1 MALTRPPTWGEVEQ
15 DERFKALTP
24 DLKLQALNNWSKL
37 SREYGTSTGLFYS
50 PDEQNKYLNTLDVKT
65 REYESLIPK
74 NVGTLEGITNAAANA
89 WDSSQQALKAVGGV
103 SPEEAA
109 EISKIEYDKQAR
121 SLAPGYRDYL
131 DAQGL
136 DAVKAFAVNPIEVTT
151 NIVAEG
157 LAGSVPALA
166 AGLATGLA
174 GAAIGAPTVVGAPI
188 GFMAGQVTGTFA
200 GSLATEY
207 GGKILQELQE
217 AGMDMTNPDSIIEF
231 FSNEELVNAAREKG
245 LKRGIPIA
253 IFDAFSA
260 GIGGRVSS
268 IVKAATKAPVGS
280 VARNVAES
288 GAVQALTKT
297 PTRLVATELGIQA
310 GAGGL
315 GEVAGSLV
323 AGDPIEGKSVFAE
336 ILGEAGPAIAE
347 IATGRVSSGF
357 NAKKAEAKAA
367 RDKKVSETL
376 KTEQT
381 LQENNA
387 PLTAKALRDAT
398 VGSLKEDTDR
408 VETIVSDIEEREQTA
423 AAEAA
428 YREQRPPIILPPATP
443 AVVTPTPAPAE
454 LERIKPAE
462 EQVFSTIEEANRW
475 FRSFNPEEI
484 SSTGTT
490 TQNGRVVARVSF
502 IPKSST
508 TAPTP
513 AVVTPT
519 PAPAAV
525 TPAPAV
531 VTPAP
536 VPTPVAVAPVPTPAV
551 VTPTPAVVTPTPVPT
566 PAPAAVTP
574 TPAPAAPTAQRPELA
589 EAIKRRNVNE
599 DGTIWLDG
607 NRVAATPENVERVL
621 SSQTRTADS
630 ENLQRS
636 IARLEQLAKEMPDAD
651 IETVRRMGY
660 QEKLSGLE
668 ADTRLGSFVEALKE
682 AKYRLQQS
690 QQYAADLRLAS
701 AMATEAVAPA
711 PTPAPA
717 PATAPAP
724 VVETPAPA
732 PAPVVETTAPEL
744 QAPNPDAQAYEDE
757 LVQESLNAGTKVPQR
772 TVEQI
777 RKDIKGTGRYP
788 GQYQVEIRKL
798 RERVKARLAAATPT
812 PTPTAPAAVA
822 APTALPTEQETLIEE
837 SLQKGGVPSTA
848 AIKSR
853 FKEAGV
859 EQQRAVR
866 TEGVRRLASNYGIEY
881 SDTLDMVKD
890 FDKKDSLPVRLVPSA
905 EEGVSTVEPVF
916 VNNPDVAARQ
926 LDKGYTLTVPEN
938 MRNNVAPGIT
948 FDPNTGQ
955 VTSAQSRG
963 FTVQKLG
970 ELAKQVRDSRVKVE
984 GSADINS
991 EADMKKLRV
1000 GVQKL
1005 SKNKDFETQLR
1016 GVITRL
1022 AEFNTNLPIS
1032 DKSILETK
1040 ALSIWVDG
1048 QLKNKPIDPA
1058 LAWKFAERK
1067 LAPKL
1072 AVRVQEESLQAAY
1085 TESGQTLENVLSS
1098 EEPTQEQLDAE
1109 AEQLVEVAAAAAETG
1124 EVYKPEAET
1133 GTVVATSRA
1142 SRISYDQA
1150 KNLVS
1155 NPRPPA
1161 NLDKAA
1167 KAQFAQFLQEAGD
1180 LIEFTKDIRAQ
1191 LLKDGVSAKDYGNW
1205 TYDDFANVD
1214 VGNTGVVLES
1224 SAREDSPYIREQIGW
1239 FDNIANQL
1247 GVPDIGFFTPEQFS
1261 TISRYY
1267 ADKYRPY
1274 FDAGNTTLPADSS
1287 VADLENIQKIFETGV
1302 GTASAYRT
1310 TLQELQGNYP
1320 GIRRIIYSTKKLAN
1334 AWYDPKYPGVVFFNP
1349 VQLER
1354 EVAGLTESE
1363 AFPVLRAIMDEEY
1376 DHYVTVGVISP
1387 EQAADIVGGLDELV
1401 LQNVIDEY
1409 LPADQFQT
1417 TEDRQAAID
1426 ELMANPSSV
1435 GYEYLRM
1442 IRQRMKRGLTTEDL
1456 TNNIPQSIKDK
1467 IFQMIRALIAKMRT
1481 RLLVYR
1487 DPVLARATQAVER
1500 GYRVMEIREEINNL
1514 SPEDRDFLYE
1524 NPILYKELFAKPK
1537 QGTIESKQ
1545 ILINNAAEAEKIK
1558 PGKSYWILP
1567 SGQVID
1573 VVGVDFSNANPTHG
1587 RYVRQWVR
1595 GNLRNQSESI
1605 ENKEIARKIE
1615 DRARDL
1621 MAQDIGFL
1629 EYDETAL
1636 EEEYQEA
1643 VAVQEALG
1651 DEPPDRDQF
1660 MRDAYNSAGP
1670 TDAAYNLA
1678 AISQG
1683 WARVAVPRQMDQD
1696 RPLTI
1701 QVSKNKLGKGANVTI
1716 GELTQLRPT
1725 YVTDESTSVVGDYL
1739 GAKVAG
1745 YLGETVE
1752 GVPAVMV
1759 PKRDAF
1765 SFLQYLRSMPNQ
1777 APFLPSAPGKR
1788 TKGTRASD
1796 KVFIKGGIWSSG
1808 LFTPKQR
1815 DIILAGKSEVAA
1827 ANNEFKFALE
1837 ALDRSVKKAYGKT
1850 PPVDVINSVLGST
1863 ENPLTDAQVQD
1874 IKDYTKTLRARK
1886 LEADEISELVGIR
1899 KAAFRNVNQNAQ
1911 RAKIAADL
1919 ATLDP
1924 KVAQSITAMRQKLD
1938 LLSTKL
1944 IEGGYIAQELIPVF
1958 EGNMELYLHRNYAI
1972 YNDPIWK
1979 EYMTNPQTA
1988 EHMKIRTAFEKLAT
2002 DRAVAEKVAELR
2014 RESRKV
2020 DPTKVMSIADAK
2032 TEVKNNYTDWVARRV
2047 DEITT
2052 DFLDVADQ
2060 DSYKFFVGGSSLP
2073 GKRSLD
2079 ILKVRGQLPKE
2090 VRDFW
2095 GEEKDIKLNFVQ
2107 AAGKM
2112 ASFISATDTARNI
2125 LENGISEGFIWK
2137 RNYDNRVVFN
2147 GKTRKYDVILGD
2159 VRKEGFN
2166 TEKEAEAWRQ
2176 TEYPAAAPKLA
2187 ASVHPKGFVRLL
2199 KKGANPQSVAPLDG
2213 AYGPPELRDA
2223 LNQAFNPKATAGW
2236 ANWFSALS
2244 LVAMSAKTVGYLPRS
2259 AIRNFLG
2266 NPLII
2271 LSKGLFNL
2279 SDPMSMVK
2287 SMADGFKVA
2296 GLNLGL
2302 RSGKLLNVQPLLQKL
2317 IRLGVVND
2325 TFNGGLL
2332 KQLYED
2338 SNEIP
2343 ILKALFSDTPYDSKL
2358 KNLGVGVAKKIGKVY
2373 SIATD
2378 IYTGVDDIWK
2388 VYAWQ
2393 QERIKQANANPSLS
2407 ESELDEAAAYN
2418 VRNTVPTYSLSPEI
2432 TKEIRRIP
2440 ILAPFITWTSEV
2452 LRTTSNGIAIANAEI
2467 KEGIATKNKALY
2479 ANGISRWA
2487 GLISALGIIPAA
2499 SAVSNAVF
2507 NNGEEDDEAVREL
2520 LPDWQKN
2527 AQIVLL
2533 GKPEGGKVRYLDLSY
2548 LDPFQ
2553 VFKEPIIAAIRGLS
2567 SGDDL
2572 LKVVSDTG
2580 SEALRPLFSEQLFFG
2595 AVLDAMRNRTA
2606 DGFQITNPQNT
2617 VAKQTYD
2624 KVKHVAASLTPGVLA
2639 STIPNII
2646 RGAKGEI
2653 SRNGQVYSLSNELY
2667 STAFGQK
2674 IGEMDAQTKLRG
2686 RVSSYKRDNADSSSL
2701 FNDVFLNRGTVEPG
2715 EVAAAFERASKAKE
2729 EIYNELRDAYESA
2742 LKLGVS
2748 KKEAYLILTGQGTG
2762 EGLSKDLAISIVRG
2776 RYVPYRPNVT
2786 TLKRAVATRPNGRE
2800 RVDELRKYLAEKPRD

>member
-1 MALTRPPTWGEVEQ
+1 M
-15 DERFKALTP
+15 
-24 DLKLQALNNWSKL
+24 
-37 SREYGTSTGLFYS
+37 
-50 PDEQNKYLNTLDVKT
+50 
-65 REYESLIPK
+65 
-74 NVGTLEGITNAAANA
+74 
-89 WDSSQQALKAVGGV
+89 
-103 SPEEAA
+103 
-109 EISKIEYDKQAR
+109 
-121 SLAPGYRDYL
+121 
-131 DAQGL
+131 
-136 DAVKAFAVNPIEVTT
+136 
-151 NIVAEG
+151 
-157 LAGSVPALA
+157 
-166 AGLATGLA
+166 
-174 GAAIGAPTVVGAPI
+174 
-188 GFMAGQVTGTFA
+188 
-200 GSLATEY
+200 
-207 GGKILQELQE
+207 
-217 AGMDMTNPDSIIEF
+217 
-231 FSNEELVNAAREKG
+231 
-245 LKRGIPIA
+245 
-253 IFDAFSA
+253 
-260 GIGGRVSS
+260 
-268 IVKAATKAPVGS
+268 
-280 VARNVAES
+280 
-288 GAVQALTKT
+288 
-297 PTRLVATELGIQA
+297 
-310 GAGGL
+310 
-315 GEVAGSLV
+315 
-323 AGDPIEGKSVFAE
+323 
-336 ILGEAGPAIAE
+336 
-347 IATGRVSSGF
+347 
-357 NAKKAEAKAA
+357 
-367 RDKKVSETL
+367 
-376 KTEQT
+376 
-381 LQENNA
+381 
-387 PLTAKALRDAT
+387 
-398 VGSLKEDTDR
+398 
-408 VETIVSDIEEREQTA
+408 
-423 AAEAA
+423 
-428 YREQRPPIILPPATP
+428 
-443 AVVTPTPAPAE
+443 
-454 LERIKPAE
+454 
-462 EQVFSTIEEANRW
+462 
-475 FRSFNPEEI
+475 
-484 SSTGTT
+484 
-490 TQNGRVVARVSF
+490 
-502 IPKSST
+502 
-508 TAPTP
+508 
-513 AVVTPT
+513 
-519 PAPAAV
+519 
-525 TPAPAV
+525 
-531 VTPAP
+531 
-536 VPTPVAVAPVPTPAV
+536 
-551 VTPTPAVVTPTPVPT
+551 
-566 PAPAAVTP
+566 
-574 TPAPAAPTAQRPELA
+574 
-589 EAIKRRNVNE
+589 
-599 DGTIWLDG
+599 
-607 NRVAATPENVERVL
+607 
-621 SSQTRTADS
+621 
-630 ENLQRS
+630 
-636 IARLEQLAKEMPDAD
+636 
-651 IETVRRMGY
+651 
-660 QEKLSGLE
+660 
-668 ADTRLGSFVEALKE
+668 
-682 AKYRLQQS
+682 
-690 QQYAADLRLAS
+690 
-701 AMATEAVAPA
+701 
-711 PTPAPA
+711 
-717 PATAPAP
+717 
-724 VVETPAPA
+724 
-732 PAPVVETTAPEL
+732 
-744 QAPNPDAQAYEDE
+744 
-757 LVQESLNAGTKVPQR
+757 
-772 TVEQI
+772 
-777 RKDIKGTGRYP
+777 
-788 GQYQVEIRKL
+788 
-798 RERVKARLAAATPT
+798 
-812 PTPTAPAAVA
+812 
-822 APTALPTEQETLIEE
+822 
-837 SLQKGGVPSTA
+837 
-848 AIKSR
+848 
-853 FKEAGV
+853 
-859 EQQRAVR
+859 R

-926 LDKGYTLTVPEN
+926 LDKGYTLIVPEN
-938 MRNNVAPGIT
+938 VRNNVAPGIT
-948 FDPNTGQ
+948 FDPNSGQ

-1000 GVQKL
+1000 GVRKL

-1048 QLKNKPIDPA
+1048 QLKNKPVDPA

-1085 TESGQTLENVLSS
+1085 TEGGQTLEDVLSS

-1167 KAQFAQFLQEAGD
+1167 KAQFARFLQEAGD

-1224 SAREDSPYIREQIGW
+1224 SAREDSPYIREQIRW
-1239 FDNIANQL
+1239 FDNIATQL

-1261 TISRYY
+1261 TVSTYY
-1267 ADKYRPY
+1267 ADKYRSY

-1287 VADLENIQKIFETGV
+1287 VGDLENIQRIFETGV

-1363 AFPVLRAIMDEEY
+1363 TFPILRAIMDEEY

-1417 TEDRQAAID
+1417 MEDRQAAID
-1426 ELMANPSSV
+1426 ELMASPSSI

-1456 TNNIPQSIKDK
+1456 TNNVPQSIKDK

-1500 GYRVMEIREEINNL
+1500 GYRVMEIRDKINNL

-1524 NPILYKELFAKPK
+1524 NPGSYKELFSKPRE
-1537 QGTIESKQ
+1537 GSPELRRLVVDSI
-1545 ILINNAAEAEKIK
+1545 AEAKKIK
-1558 PGKSYWILP
+1558 WGTNYWIKFNG
-1567 SGQVID
+1567 SVID
-1573 VVGVDFSNANPTHG
+1573 IYEEVMGRVSPDDETFNATHG
-1587 RYVRQWVR
+1587 GYIKQWIADR
-1595 GNLRNQSESI
+1595 LSGFWPDASEV
-1605 ENKEIARKIE
+1605 
-1615 DRARDL
+1615 
-1621 MAQDIGFL
+1621 
-1629 EYDETAL
+1629 
-1636 EEEYQEA
+1636 A
-1643 VAVQEALG
+1643 VATKMRDTVRRLMNEDPSLQETVSDEEADSIYTGEAFLAEELG
-1651 DEPPDRDQF
+1651 EEIPDRDAF
-1660 MRDAYNSAGP
+1660 IAGLKNKTSGALPIAYVQ
-1670 TDAAYNLA
+1670 AAEEA
-1678 AISQG
+1678 G
-1683 WARVAVPRQMDQD
+1683 WARVSTVPHLVKRRVAKAGGELSKNIVSEYVESKLGTGARKTLEEVAKTKKLEKVTSGALNLTAKQFPTNIRVFRDLPDQD
-1696 RPLTI
+1696 PWKT
-1701 QVSKNKLGKGANVTI
+1701 
-1716 GELTQLRPT
+1716 
-1725 YVTDESTSVVGDYL
+1725 
-1739 GAKVAG
+1739 
-1745 YLGETVE
+1745 
-1752 GVPAVMV
+1752 
-1759 PKRDAF
+1759 F
-1765 SFLQYLRSMPNQ
+1765 F
-1777 APFLPSAPGKR
+1777 SAPGKR

-1796 KVFIKGGIWSSG
+1796 KVFTKGGIWSSG

-1938 LLSTKL
+1938 SLSTKL

-2002 DRAVAEKVAELR
+2002 DRAVAEKVADLR

-2020 DPTKVMSIADAK
+2020 DPTKVISIADAK
-2032 TEVKNNYTDWVARRV
+2032 TEVKNNHTDWVARRV

-2279 SDPMSMVK
+2279 SDPMSMVR

-2317 IRLGVVND
+2317 IRLGVVDD

-2452 LRTTSNGIAIANAEI
+2452 LRTTSNGIAIANTEI

-2533 GKPEGGKVRYLDLSY
+2533 GKPEDGKVRYLDLSY

-2553 VFKEPIIAAIRGLS
+2553 VFKEPIIAATRGLS

-2715 EVAAAFERASKAKE
+2715 EVAAAFERASRAKE

-2786 TLKRAVATRPNGRE
+2786 TLKRAVITRPNGRE

>member
-37 SREYGTSTGLFYS
+37 SREYGTSSGLFYS
-50 PDEQNKYLNTLDVKT
+50 TDEQDKYLNTVDVKT

-74 NVGTLEGITNAAANA
+74 NVGTLEGIANAAANA

-109 EISKIEYDKQAR
+109 EISKIEYNKQAR

-136 DAVKAFAVNPIEVTT
+136 DAVKAFAVNPVEVAT

-166 AGLATGLA
+166 AGLTTGLA
-174 GAAIGAPTVVGAPI
+174 GAAIGAPTVVGAPV

-245 LKRGIPIA
+245 WAKGIPLA
-253 IFDAFSA
+253 ALDAFAA

-268 IVKAATKAPVGS
+268 IVKAATKAPASS
-280 VARNVAES
+280 VARKVAES

-297 PTRLVATELGIQA
+297 PTRVAATELGVQA

-323 AGDPIEGKSVFAE
+323 AGEPIEPKSVFAE
-336 ILGEAGPAIAE
+336 VIGEVGPGAVE
-347 IATGRVSSGF
+347 IATGRLSSGF
-357 NAKKAEAKAA
+357 SAEKAEVKAA
-367 RDKKVSETL
+367 QDKKVSETL
-376 KTEQT
+376 KVEQT

-387 PLTAKALRDAT
+387 PLTAEALRNAT
-398 VGSLKEDTDR
+398 VSSLKEDTDR
-408 VETIVSDIEEREQTA
+408 VESIVSDIEEREDTA

-428 YREQRPPIILPPATP
+428 YREQKPPIILPPAIAPAVTPTP
-443 AVVTPTPAPAE
+443 AAVTPAPAPVVETPAAVTPTPAP
-454 LERIKPAE
+454 
-462 EQVFSTIEEANRW
+462 
-475 FRSFNPEEI
+475 
-484 SSTGTT
+484 
-490 TQNGRVVARVSF
+490 VVE
-502 IPKSST
+502 
-508 TAPTP
+508 
-513 AVVTPT
+513 
-519 PAPAAV
+519 

-536 VPTPVAVAPVPTPAV
+536 APVVETPAAAAATPAV
-551 VTPTPAVVTPTPVPT
+551 VTPASAAVIPT
-566 PAPAAVTP
+566 PAAITP
-574 TPAPAAPTAQRPELA
+574 TPAPTP
-589 EAIKRRNVNE
+589 
-599 DGTIWLDG
+599 
-607 NRVAATPENVERVL
+607 ATV
-621 SSQTRTADS
+621 
-630 ENLQRS
+630 
-636 IARLEQLAKEMPDAD
+636 I
-651 IETVRRMGY
+651 
-660 QEKLSGLE
+660 
-668 ADTRLGSFVEALKE
+668 
-682 AKYRLQQS
+682 
-690 QQYAADLRLAS
+690 
-701 AMATEAVAPA
+701 
-711 PTPAPA
+711 PTPAAVIPTPA
-717 PATAPAP
+717 AVIPTPAPAP
-724 VVETPAPA
+724 VVETPAPTPA
-732 PAPVVETTAPEL
+732 PAPAAVTPTAPEL

-812 PTPTAPAAVA
+812 APAAVA
-822 APTALPTEQETLIEE
+822 APTPAVALPTEQETLIEE
-837 SLQKGGVPSTA
+837 SLQKGGAPSTA
-848 AIKSR
+848 TIKSR

-938 MRNNVAPGIT
+938 MRNSVAPGIT

-1000 GVQKL
+1000 GVKKL
-1005 SKNKDFETQLR
+1005 SKDKDFETKLR

-1022 AEFNTNLPIS
+1022 AEFNTDLPIS

-1048 QLKNKPIDPA
+1048 QLKNKPVDPA
-1058 LAWKFAERK
+1058 TAWKFAERK

-1072 AVRVQEESLQAAY
+1072 SVRVQEESLQAAY
-1085 TESGQTLENVLSS
+1085 TEGGKTLEDVLSS

-1109 AEQLVEVAAAAAETG
+1109 ADRLAEVAAAAAETG

-1133 GTVVATSRA
+1133 GKVATAGRA

-1180 LIEFTKDIRAQ
+1180 LIEFTKEIRAQ

-1224 SAREDSPYIREQIGW
+1224 SGREDSPYIREQIAW

-1287 VADLENIQKIFETGV
+1287 VTDLENIQRIFETGA
-1302 GTASAYRT
+1302 GTASTYRT

-1387 EQAADIVGGLDELV
+1387 EQAADIVDGLDELV

-1426 ELMANPSSV
+1426 GLMANPSSI

-1456 TNNIPQSIKDK
+1456 TNNIPQSVKDK

-1481 RLLVYR
+1481 RLFVYR
-1487 DPVLARATQAVER
+1487 DPVLARATEAVER
-1500 GYRVMEIREEINNL
+1500 GYRVMQIREEINNL

-1524 NPILYKELFAKPK
+1524 NPALYKELFSRPTGVAATQIKPVDVVKEAAKIKIGTNYWIKSDGSVIDIYQEVMGRTSPDDESFSATHGGYIK
-1537 QGTIESKQ
+1537 QWIADRLKGFWPD
-1545 ILINNAAEAEKIK
+1545 AAEVSMATKMRD
-1558 PGKSYWILP
+1558 S
-1567 SGQVID
+1567 
-1573 VVGVDFSNANPTHG
+1573 
-1587 RYVRQWVR
+1587 VRRIMNEDTSLQ
-1595 GNLRNQSESI
+1595 ESI
-1605 ENKEIARKIE
+1605 SDEEADSLYTE
-1615 DRARDL
+1615 ESDL
-1621 MAQDIGFL
+1621 A
-1629 EYDETAL
+1629 
-1636 EEEYQEA
+1636 
-1643 VAVQEALG
+1643 EALG
-1651 DEPPDRDQF
+1651 QESPDRDVFIAELRNKTRQ
-1660 MRDAYNSAGP
+1660 ASPITYVQ
-1670 TDAAYNLA
+1670 AAQEA
-1678 AISQG
+1678 G
-1683 WARVAVPRQMDQD
+1683 WARVSSVPHMVKRRVAKAGGEVFKNIVSEYVESKLGSGARKTLSEVANTNKLQNVDTGALNLEVKEFPTNIRIFRDLPDQD
-1696 RPLTI
+1696 PWT
-1701 QVSKNKLGKGANVTI
+1701 TF
-1716 GELTQLRPT
+1716 
-1725 YVTDESTSVVGDYL
+1725 Y
-1739 GAKVAG
+1739 
-1745 YLGETVE
+1745 
-1752 GVPAVMV
+1752 
-1759 PKRDAF
+1759 
-1765 SFLQYLRSMPNQ
+1765 
-1777 APFLPSAPGKR
+1777 SAPGKR
-1788 TKGTRASD
+1788 TKGSRASD
-1796 KVFIKGGIWSSG
+1796 KVFTKGGIWSSG

-1850 PPVDVINSVLGST
+1850 PPIDTINSVLGST

-1886 LEADEISELVGIR
+1886 LEADEIKELVGIR

-1938 LLSTKL
+1938 TLSTKL

-2002 DRAVAEKVAELR
+2002 DRAVAEKVADLR
-2014 RESRKV
+2014 RESRKI
-2020 DPTKVMSIADAK
+2020 DPTKVISIADAK
-2032 TEVKNNYTDWVARRV
+2032 VEVKNNHTDWVARRV

-2112 ASFISATDTARNI
+2112 ASFISATDTARNL

-2137 RNYDNRVVFN
+2137 KNYDNRVVFN

-2159 VRKEGFN
+2159 VRKDGFN
-2166 TEKEAEAWRQ
+2166 TEKEAEVWRQ
-2176 TEYPAAAPKLA
+2176 AEYPAAAPKLA

-2223 LNQAFNPKATAGW
+2223 LNQAFNPQATAGW
-2236 ANWFSALS
+2236 AKWFSALS

-2279 SDPMSMVK
+2279 SDPMSMVR

-2317 IRLGVVND
+2317 IRLGVVDD
-2325 TFNGGLL
+2325 TFSGGLL

-2343 ILKALFSDTPYDSKL
+2343 ILKSLFSDTPYDSKL

-2373 SIATD
+2373 NVATD

-2407 ESELDEAAAYN
+2407 ESELDEAAAN
-2418 VRNTVPTYSLSPEI
+2418 VVRNTVPTYSLSPEI

-2467 KEGIATKNKALY
+2467 REGIATKNKALY

-2533 GKPEGGKVRYLDLSY
+2533 GKPEDGKVRYLDLSY
-2548 LDPFQ
+2548 LDPLQ
-2553 VFKEPIIAAIRGLS
+2553 VFKEPIIAAMRGIG

-2572 LKVVSDTG
+2572 LKVAADAG
-2580 SEALRPLFSEQLFFG
+2580 SEALRPLYSEQLFFG
-2595 AVLDAMRNRTA
+2595 AVIDAMRNTTA

-2617 VAKQTYD
+2617 LAKQTYD

-2715 EVAAAFERASKAKE
+2715 EVAAAFERASEAKQK
-2729 EIYNELRDAYESA
+2729 IYNELKDAYESA
-2742 LKLGVS
+2742 IKLGTS
-2748 KKEAYLILTGQGTG
+2748 KREAYLILTGQGTG
-2762 EGLSKDLAISIVRG
+2762 EGVSKELAISIIKG
-2776 RYVPYRPNVT
+2776 KYVPYKPNIT
-2786 TLKRAVATRPNGRE
+2786 TLKRAATRPNGRE
-2800 RVDELRKYLAEKPRD
+2800 RVSELRKYLAEKPRD